1 MPMTDVT
8 MVTVPMSIAELM
20 DNVFGR
26 MVKIFVFVDL
36 ELKVIKKELLRA
48 LISTNVVKKRIVVIN
63 GHNVKIPLEVI
74 FVNVV
79 LAGRVM
85 VIKHVAKGP
94 IANALTVATV
104 VLLVNV
110 KPMTDGGII
119 SPVNADRAMNW
130 MVKTASKSMNAR
142 KTLMSVTKMH
152 NVSTKTVLIHVNV

>member
-8 MVTVPMSIAELM
+8 MVTVPMSIAESM

-26 MVKIFVFVDL
+26 MVKIFVFADL

-63 GHNVKIPLEVI
+63 GHNAKIPLEVM
-74 FVNVV
+74 FANVV
-79 LAGRVM
+79 KAGRVM
-85 VIKHVAKGP
+85 VIKHVAKGQ

-110 KPMTDGGII
+110 KLMTDGGLI
-119 SPVNADRAMNW
+119 SAVIVDRATNS
-130 MVKTASKSMNAR
+130 MVKTALKSMNAR